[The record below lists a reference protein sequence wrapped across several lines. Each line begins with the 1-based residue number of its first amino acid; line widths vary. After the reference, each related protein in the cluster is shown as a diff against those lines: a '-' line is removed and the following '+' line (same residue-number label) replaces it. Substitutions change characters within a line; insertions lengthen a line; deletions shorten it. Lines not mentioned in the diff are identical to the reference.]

1 MANDLSHDFK
11 NLQKTKDKMDYTERE
26 LDKMS
31 SEQIL
36 KYVIKSYKVSIDD
49 AQERL
54 SYALDDYW
62 RNKELDFK
70 RSLILEIT
78 KTDVLSDAQR
88 EEIEKIIQSYDVND
102 FKNQAEAVFVR
113 KKFLRKT
120 LLGLHLADDEKLD
133 IKRLAKSYNSKIRKI
148 TSDMAQ
154 KMNEDCLGEFQIWE
168 GKLLS
173 EIYANLTEYNPE
185 LKSLA
190 EIIRIETENIAE
202 LENNQKLIQSSLDTI
217 IDLMSWK
224 VAEGE

>member
-1 MANDLSHDFK
+1 MDSERRKQNFEENDFASKEKGYQEAKDKLWDHLKESCQGLFSKNFVKSVKNMANDLSHDFK

-133 IKRLAKSYNSKIRKI
+133 IKR
-148 TSDMAQ
+148 
-154 KMNEDCLGEFQIWE
+154 
-168 GKLLS
+168 
-173 EIYANLTEYNPE
+173 
-185 LKSLA
+185 
-190 EIIRIETENIAE
+190 
-202 LENNQKLIQSSLDTI
+202 
-217 IDLMSWK
+217 
-224 VAEGE
+224 